1 MGQTR
6 ANGTSLDGHNHLH
19 RQVGPKEFRAI
30 GIYDSMTLS
39 LNLCPLFVDFPRLG
53 KKTVLSLV

>member
-1 MGQTR
+1 MGQTP

-19 RQVGPKEFRAI
+19 RQVGPKEFRAL

-53 KKTVLSLV
+53 KKLF